1 MHTTELPVVKKLQP
15 ALIVFL
21 LVFSACMVGIE
32 SRPANFLAV
41 FWPTNAVLL
50 AVLVRYPALASR
62 MGWLMAMLGYLAADL
77 LTGSTLGKAVLL
89 NGANIAG
96 VVVGFYLFMRL
107 PPQVRTLERTSS
119 SIYLFAICLV
129 SATATGL
136 LGAGA
141 SVLLFGRQYLP
152 ALALWLT
159 SEFTNY
165 ITLMPFILAFPV
177 NGKGYLRSIKQA
189 VTLRSQ
195 SYDLCKKMAVLV
207 LLLLACICSILIGGP
222 GAVIFPMPILLWLA
236 MSFSLFSTMIA
247 VLAYVLWCHL
257 AIDLGLIT
265 TNLDMKLLQN
275 TVSMRLGVA
284 LLALGP
290 IAVASMNFARNALLE
305 RLEHVAN
312 HDALTH
318 VLTRTA
324 FMQRGTKL
332 VSQKGELVCIMMLDI
347 DYFKSINDRFGH
359 AGGDTALLSFTRAIT
374 ADLRDNDL
382 FGRMGGEEFAIIA
395 SITQLQDAQSLAERL
410 RRRVEIESI
419 TMPAGTP
426 LQITVSIGMITYIGG
441 SGQNLDNL
449 LKIADLAVY
458 KAKNNG
464 RNRVATPEFLQ
475 QIAPEH

>member
-1 MHTTELPVVKKLQP
+1 MHTTELSGATKLQH
-15 ALIVFL
+15 AVIVLL
-21 LVFSACMVGIE
+21 LVFATCIFGIE
-32 SRPANFLAV
+32 SRPTGLLAT

-50 AVLVRYPALASR
+50 AVLVRYPKLASPV
-62 MGWLMAMLGYLAADL
+62 GWLMAILGYLAADL
-77 LTGSTLGKAVLL
+77 ITGSTLDKAILL

-96 VVVGFYLFMRL
+96 VAVGFYLFMRL
-107 PPQVRTLERTSS
+107 SPQIRALERTSS
-119 SIYLFAICLV
+119 SIYLFAICLA

-152 ALALWLT
+152 SLALWLS

-177 NGKGYLRSIKQA
+177 DWKGYLRGITQA

-195 SYDLCKKMAVLV
+195 WYNTCTKVAVLI
-207 LLLLACICSILIGGP
+207 LLTLACICSILIGGP

-236 MSFSLFSTMIA
+236 MTFSLFSTMIA

-265 TNLDMKLLQN
+265 INLDMTLLQN

-290 IAVASMNFARNALLE
+290 IAVASMNFARNALLR

-318 VLTRTA
+318 VLTRSA
-324 FMQRGTKL
+324 FMQRGTRL
-332 VSQKGELVCIMMLDI
+332 VSQKGERVCIMMLDI

-359 AGGDTALLSFTRAIT
+359 AGGDVALLSFTRAIMG
-374 ADLRDNDL
+374 DLRDQDL
-382 FGRMGGEEFAIIA
+382 FGRMGGEEFAIVAPIE
-395 SITQLQDAQSLAERL
+395 QPQDAMSLAERL
-410 RRRVEIESI
+410 RRRIEIEAI
-419 TMPAGTP
+419 TMPAGNH
-426 LQITVSIGMITYIGG
+426 LQITVSIGMVTCIGG
-441 SGQNLDNL
+441 SEQNLDNL

-458 KAKNNG
+458 KAKNSG
-464 RNRVATPEFLQ
+464 RNRVATPELL
-475 QIAPEH
+475 PRNSPDL

>member
-1 MHTTELPVVKKLQP
+1 MHTTELPVATKLQP

-21 LVFSACMVGIE
+21 LVFATCIFGIE
-32 SRPANFLAV
+32 SRPTGLLSA

-50 AVLVRYPALASR
+50 AILVRYPMLASR
-62 MGWLMAMLGYLAADL
+62 VGWVMAMLGYLAADL
-77 LTGSTLGKAVLL
+77 ITGSPGKAILL

-96 VVVGFYLFMRL
+96 VAVGFYLFMRL
-107 PPQVRTLERTSS
+107 SPQVRSLERTSS
-119 SIYLFAICLV
+119 SIFLFAICLV
-129 SATATGL
+129 SAMATGI

-141 SVLLFGRQYLP
+141 SVLLFDRQYLP
-152 ALALWLT
+152 SLALWLS

-165 ITLMPFILAFPV
+165 ITLMPFILAFPTD
-177 NGKGYLRSIKQA
+177 GKSYLRSIVQA
-189 VTLRSQ
+189 ITLRSQ
-195 SYDLCKKMAVLV
+195 WYNTCRKMAVLI

-236 MSFSLFSTMIA
+236 MSFSLFTTMIT
-247 VLAYVLWCHL
+247 VLAYVIWCHL

-265 TNLDMKLLQN
+265 TNLDMKMLQN

-290 IAVASMNFARNALLE
+290 IAVASMNFARNALL
-305 RLEHVAN
+305 RKLEHVAN

-318 VLTRTA
+318 VLTRSA
-324 FMQRGTKL
+324 FMQRGTRL
-332 VSQKGELVCIMMLDI
+332 VSQKGERICIMMLDI

-359 AGGDTALLSFTRAIT
+359 AGGDTALLSFTRTIT

-382 FGRMGGEEFAIIA
+382 FGRMGGEEFAIVSPIA
-395 SITQLQDAQSLAERL
+395 QLQDALLLAERL

-426 LQITVSIGMITYIGG
+426 LQITVSIGMVTCIGG
-441 SGQNLDNL
+441 AGQNLDNL

-458 KAKNNG
+458 KAKNSG
-464 RNRVATPEFLQ
+464 RNRVATPELLQ
-475 QIAPEH
+475 RIDSEL

>member
-1 MHTTELPVVKKLQP
+1 MHTTELPVATKLQP

-21 LVFSACMVGIE
+21 LVFATCIFGIE
-32 SRPANFLAV
+32 SRPTGLLSA

-50 AVLVRYPALASR
+50 AILVRYPVLASR
-62 MGWLMAMLGYLAADL
+62 VGWVMAMLGYLAADL
-77 LTGSTLGKAVLL
+77 ITGSPPGKAILL

-96 VVVGFYLFMRL
+96 VAVGFYLFMRL
-107 PPQVRTLERTSS
+107 SPQVRSLERTSS
-119 SIYLFAICLV
+119 SIFLFAICLV
-129 SATATGL
+129 SAMATGI

-141 SVLLFGRQYLP
+141 SVLLFDRQYLP
-152 ALALWLT
+152 SLALWLS

-165 ITLMPFILAFPV
+165 ITLMPFILAFPTD
-177 NGKGYLRSIKQA
+177 GKSYLRSIVQA
-189 VTLRSQ
+189 ITLRSQ
-195 SYDLCKKMAVLV
+195 WYNTCRKMAVLI

-236 MSFSLFSTMIA
+236 MSFSLFTTMIT
-247 VLAYVLWCHL
+247 VLAYVIWCHL

-265 TNLDMKLLQN
+265 TNLDMKMLQN

-290 IAVASMNFARNALLE
+290 IAVASMNFARNALL
-305 RLEHVAN
+305 RKLEHVAN

-318 VLTRTA
+318 VLTRSA
-324 FMQRGTKL
+324 FMQRGARL
-332 VSQKGELVCIMMLDI
+332 VSQKGERICIMMLDI

-382 FGRMGGEEFAIIA
+382 FGRMGGEEFAIVSPIA
-395 SITQLQDAQSLAERL
+395 QLQDALLLAERL

-426 LQITVSIGMITYIGG
+426 LQITVSIGMVTCIGG
-441 SGQNLDNL
+441 AGQNLDNL

-458 KAKNNG
+458 KAKNSG
-464 RNRVATPEFLQ
+464 RNRVATPELLQ
-475 QIAPEH
+475 RIDSEL